1 MDFRLK
7 VFKTVAEQL
16 SYTKASKL
24 LFISQPAVSKHIAEL
39 EKQYGKALFN
49 RHGNSIT
56 LTPAGELFLE
66 YAFKINAL
74 YLKLEEEFMESTDKL
89 PEKIGLAASTTIA
102 QYILPSLLSK
112 FKAKHPETTLTLIN
126 QNSEE
131 IESLVLQKKTNL
143 GLSEGTSNNPKLHY
157 DAFVKDEIV
166 LTARMGNKLL
176 KTDEISLK
184 RLMKLPMVIRE
195 TGSGT
200 LNIIAKKL
208 QEKGLNIGDMNV
220 QIQLGSTES
229 IKNYLLNSDAFAFLS
244 IHSISK
250 ELKNRTLTIVEVEDL
265 DIERTFQFVSL
276 HGDYDKTAETLKY
289 FFKTHYNLME

>member
-7 VFKTVAEQL
+7 VFKAVAEQL

-24 LFISQPAVSKHIAEL
+24 LFISQPAASKHISEL

-56 LTPAGELFLE
+56 LTPAGEVFLE
-66 YAFKINAL
+66 YASKINAL
-74 YLKLEEEFMESTDKL
+74 YLELEQEFMNQNNEL
-89 PEKIGLAASTTIA
+89 PEKISLAASTTIA

-112 FKAKHPETTLTLIN
+112 FKAVHPETILTLIN

-143 GLSEGTSNNPKLHY
+143 GLSEGTTNNPKLHY
-157 DAFVKDEIV
+157 DAFIKDEIV
-166 LTARMGNKLL
+166 LTTRMGNKLL
-176 KTDEISLK
+176 KTDEIALK
-184 RLMKLPMVIRE
+184 KLTDLPMVIRE

-200 LNIIAKKL
+200 LKIIDKALQKKGFNIC
-208 QEKGLNIGDMNV
+208 DMNI

-244 IHSISK
+244 IHAVSK
-250 ELKNRTLTIVEVEDL
+250 ELKIRTLTIVEVAGL
-265 DIERTFQFVSL
+265 NIERAFQFVSL
-276 HGDYDKTAETLKY
+276 HGDYDKTAETLKH